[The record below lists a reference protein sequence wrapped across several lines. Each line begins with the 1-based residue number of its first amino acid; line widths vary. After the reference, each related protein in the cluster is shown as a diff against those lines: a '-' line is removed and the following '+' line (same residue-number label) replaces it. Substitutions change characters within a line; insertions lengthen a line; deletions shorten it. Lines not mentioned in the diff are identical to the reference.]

1 MMKEFVKRI
10 ALVPYSILAGRIIQ
24 PNAYLF
30 FSSVW
35 GVPM

>member
-10 ALVPYSILAGRIIQ
+10 AQVLYSILASRIIQ

-35 GVPM
+35 EVPM